1 MAKRGEGEQ
10 DRVFFARF
18 ARLKTG
24 MAGRKRHRFSAFWL
38 RYKKNIRSRY
48 RRGDCGTEVSWLFS
62 WFVVLWSRPRGSW
75 LFFGFLA
82 VLVLWS

>member
-1 MAKRGEGEQ
+1 MVERGGEQ
-10 DRVFFARF
+10 DRVFLARC

-48 RRGDCGTEVSWLFS
+48 RLVIVVQKSRGS
-62 WFVVLWSRPRGSW
+62 WSRPRGSW
-75 LFFGFLA
+75 LFFGLGP
-82 VLVLWS
+82 LVVM